1 MNGSIDSGLTV
12 SFRKNSLAPRVSGW
26 HHRLLQQPREA
37 REDDVNIESW
47 HTESENGV
55 VSCSARAPG
64 PPLTKPY
71 TTIMADSIA
80 LRERSANH

>member
-1 MNGSIDSGLTV
+1 M
-12 SFRKNSLAPRVSGW
+12 
-26 HHRLLQQPREA
+26 QQPSEA
-37 REDDVNIESW
+37 REDDGN
-47 HTESENGV
+47 TESSHSEWDSGV